1 MKIVTLN
8 DLERRYYDGKSDLDS
23 KTHLLFVKNALINIK
38 IECFITQDMITT
50 NISLLQMFSLN
61 KTIFGLLE
69 EHIDLVIEN
78 KKCEYIKS

>member
-8 DLERRYYDGKSDLDS
+8 DLERRCYDGKSDLDS
-23 KTHLLFVKNALINIK
+23 KTHLLIGAKNALINIK
-38 IECFITQDMITT
+38 IECFITQDLITT

-78 KKCEYIKS
+78 K